1 MNDLDWFN
9 AARYGM
15 FIHWG
20 PYSVAARGE
29 WVLNRERIPFD
40 EYAEK
45 YIHTWK
51 AENYHPAQWVELAKS
66 AGMKYM
72 VLTTRHHDGFCLWD
86 TRTSEFNS
94 AKMGP
99 KRDLVR
105 EFAEAVRDGGLK
117 LGFYYSFAD
126 WHHPDYPGAY
136 ERDWP
141 NGWPDEANR
150 QSFSDYYRAQLE
162 ELMSNYGKVDV
173 LWYDGCIPEPPD
185 GARAN
190 ARVKQLQPHILINN
204 RNGAPCDFE
213 CSEQAIKP
221 APVGTNWEACL
232 TLNDNWGY
240 HAGDNN
246 WKTPRQVISML
257 CETASQGGNLLLNV
271 GPRSDGTIP
280 RESQDILI
288 EAGNWLRR
296 NGESL
301 SHSARSPFTWNNWGR
316 ITTKGSTIY
325 LHIFNPTGAELCL
338 AEIQNR
344 VLSARFV
351 NGDAPIRFEQIGQ
364 RLFLRN
370 LPVPL
375 PDSIATTIALEVE
388 GKPQALAPQ
397 TSFWIAEA

>member
-1 MNDLDWFN
+1 M
-9 AARYGM
+9 
-15 FIHWG
+15 
-20 PYSVAARGE
+20 
-29 WVLNRERIPFD
+29 
-40 EYAEK
+40 K
-45 YIHTWK
+45 YI
-51 AENYHPAQWVELAKS
+51 
-66 AGMKYM
+66 

-86 TRTSEFNS
+86 TKTSEFNA

-99 KRDLVR
+99 KRDLIG
-105 EFAEAVRDGGLK
+105 EFAEAVRAGGLK

-126 WHHPDYPGAY
+126 WHHPDYPGSY

-141 NGWPDEANR
+141 NGWPAEAKR
-150 QSFSDYYRAQLE
+150 QRFSDYYRAQLE

-173 LWYDGCIPEPPD
+173 LWYDGCIPKPPD
-185 GARAN
+185 GAKAN

-204 RNGAPCDFE
+204 RNGTPCDFH

-221 APVGTNWEACL
+221 APVGINWEACL
-232 TLNDNWGY
+232 TLNDNWGH

-271 GPRSDGTIP
+271 GPRGDGTIP
-280 RESQDILI
+280 RESQDILK
-288 EAGNWLRR
+288 EAGNWLQR
-296 NGESL
+296 NGECL
-301 SHSARSPFTWNNWGR
+301 SHSSRSPFTWNNWGR
-316 ITTKGSTIY
+316 ITTRGSTIY

-351 NGDAPIRFEQIGQ
+351 DGGTPVRFEQIGP

-388 GKPQALAPQ
+388 GEPQALAPQ
-397 TSFWIAEA
+397 TNFWIAEA